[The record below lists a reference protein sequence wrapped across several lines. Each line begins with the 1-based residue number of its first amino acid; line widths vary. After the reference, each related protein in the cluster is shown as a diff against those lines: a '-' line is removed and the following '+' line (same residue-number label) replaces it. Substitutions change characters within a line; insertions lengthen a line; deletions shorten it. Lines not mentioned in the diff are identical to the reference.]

1 MFLWDSVIWGLW
13 KSFMFLFRLGF
24 HILFAL
30 SNHDVTRLGVREQ
43 GNSKA
48 LCFESRFE
56 CGNLRKAIQV
66 GTYEYDLLLMPD
78 VNSTHHHQWFYF
90 EISNMDAQASYTL
103 NIVNQEKH
111 HSQYQHGMRPLL
123 FSVKEA
129 RCGRALWTRVGTDI
143 CYYRNS
149 YVRNPHQRY
158 QGKKT
163 SRAVAKN
170 IREFYYT
177 LSFNIKFKHSLD
189 VCYLAYHYPYTYS
202 YLMTNIWK
210 LSRSYNP
217 RTVHF
222 RAEPLCDTLNHNQ
235 VPVITVTASDNINN
249 RIEDRELIVLTSRV
263 HPGESNAS
271 WLLDGLLSYLTGDAL
286 SAAKIRCKY
295 VTKIVPMLNVEGVVN
310 GW

>member
-1 MFLWDSVIWGLW
+1 MD
-13 KSFMFLFRLGF
+13 
-24 HILFAL
+24 
-30 SNHDVTRLGVREQ
+30 GVV
-43 GNSKA
+43 
-48 LCFESRFE
+48 

-202 YLMTNIWK
+202 YLMRYQGKKTSRAVAKNIREFYYT
-210 LSRSYNP
+210 LSFNIKFKHSLDVCYLAYHYPYTYSYLMISNMD
-217 RTVHF
+217 
-222 RAEPLCDTLNHNQ
+222 AQASYTLNIVNQ
-235 VPVITVTASDNINN
+235 EKHHSQYQHGMRPLLFSVKEARCGRALWT
-249 RIEDRELIVLTSRV
+249 RV
-263 HPGESNAS
+263 GT
-271 WLLDGLLSYLTGDAL
+271 DICYY
-286 SAAKIRCKY
+286 R
-295 VTKIVPMLNVEGVVN
+295 
-310 GW
+310 